1 ALGLIYFS
9 AFYSLLFQVKGL
21 IGTSGLL
28 PAADYLKAITSAVPG
43 VLRFWY
49 APTLL
54 WISPSNRML
63 MAICWI
69 GLIASV
75 TLVFNVWPRGMLL
88 VCFVCYLSFVAAA
101 QDFSGYQSD
110 GMLLE
115 AGFISLFFAPPGFWP
130 GLGRSNPPSRA
141 SLFLLQWEWFR
152 IYFESGV
159 AKIRSGDPTWRNFT
173 AMDNYYQNGPLPTW
187 IGWYVQHFPHWFHAG
202 TVALTLGVELLL
214 VWMLFLP
221 RRFRII
227 CFCIVTPFEIGI
239 ILTANYTFLNYI
251 VLSLGFLLLDDRF
264 IEWILPMRIRE
275 FLDRKGREDHKLA
288 PSPATG
294 ALRGSGFARW
304 RRLLAPA
311 RMTIA
316 AISLSL
322 VAYVTTAQLLWMFIP
337 ALPLPEAPV
346 RWLEP

>member
-1 ALGLIYFS
+1 
-9 AFYSLLFQVKGL
+9 
-21 IGTSGLL
+21 
-28 PAADYLKAITSAVPG
+28 
-43 VLRFWY
+43 
-49 APTLL
+49 
-54 WISPSNRML
+54 ML

-75 TLVFNVWPRGMLL
+75 ILVFNVWPRGMLF

-115 AGFISLFFAPPGFWP
+115 AGFISLFFAPAGLWP

-141 SLFLLQWEWFR
+141 SMFLLQWEWFR

-202 TVALTLGVELLL
+202 AVALTLGIELVL

-227 CFCIVTPFEIGI
+227 CFCIVTPFEARNHFDGE
-239 ILTANYTFLNYI
+239 LH
-251 VLSLGFLLLDDRF
+251 VL
-264 IEWILPMRIRE
+264 ELPRP
-275 FLDRKGREDHKLA
+275 LA
-288 PSPATG
+288 WF
-294 ALRGSGFARW
+294 FA
-304 RRLLAPA
+304 A
-311 RMTIA
+311 R
-316 AISLSL
+316 
-322 VAYVTTAQLLWMFIP
+322 
-337 ALPLPEAPV
+337 
-346 RWLEP
+346 